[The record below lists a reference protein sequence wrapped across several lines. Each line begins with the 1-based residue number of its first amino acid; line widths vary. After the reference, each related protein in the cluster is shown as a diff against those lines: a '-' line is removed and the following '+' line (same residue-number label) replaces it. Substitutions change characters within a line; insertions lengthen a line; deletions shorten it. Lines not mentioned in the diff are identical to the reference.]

1 MQNRISP
8 LNLSGLRLTVERE
21 CANPQ
26 NEGKDEQR
34 RRKRDRVEEVVYYM
48 CTKCEEEHD
57 DRRDAED
64 CCPDVDPGAV
74 LKDHCPVCQREHLDV
89 ESAADCCLWKDL
101 DAPSRWRIAALVEAG
116 KTWTES
122 IEEVTGQKLNQLN

>member
-21 CANPQ
+21 CANP
-26 NEGKDEQR
+26 ESPSE
-34 RRKRDRVEEVVYYM
+34 KRDKRYQKVEEVTYYR

-57 DRRDAED
+57 YRSDAEE
-64 CCPDVDPGAV
+64 CCPDSEESGAV
-74 LKDHCPVCQREHLDV
+74 LKDTCPVCQREHYAV
-89 ESAADCCLWKDL
+89 EAAADCCLWKDL

-116 KTWTES
+116 KSWTES
-122 IEEVTGQKLNQLN
+122 IEEVTGQKLNQFN